1 MNIDPRL
8 SAIENR
14 LKGVERV
21 VAVASGKGGVGKSS
35 VSACLALLMAK
46 AGKRVGLFDLDFH
59 GPSAHILLGAGDA
72 FPEEDRGIVPPEIA
86 GVRLMTPAYYAGTS
100 PVPFRGTDV
109 SSALLELIA
118 ITRWDELDLLVLDMP
133 PGVGDATLDLIRH
146 LPRAEYLVV
155 TTPSLLSHET
165 VARLEGLLL
174 RCQRPILGTV
184 RNRVTEG
191 APGPDAITTWDVRFD
206 PSYEAAIGAPERLLA
221 TQFSEDL
228 QRAITGLGL
237 LTGRSKEMHACV

>member
-21 VAVASGKGGVGKSS
+21 IAVASGKGGVGKSS
-35 VSACLALLMAK
+35 VSACLSLLLAN

-59 GPSAHILLGAGDA
+59 GPSAHILLGAQDA

-118 ITRWDELDLLVLDMP
+118 ITRWDDLDYLILDMP
-133 PGVGDATLDLIRH
+133 PGVGDATLDLMRH

-165 VARLEGLLL
+165 VARLEGLLM
-174 RCQRPILGTV
+174 RCQRPILGTI
-184 RNRVTEG
+184 RNRVTDS
-191 APGPDAITTWDVRFD
+191 APGPDAITTWDIRYD
-206 PSYEAAIGAPERLLA
+206 PNFESSIGDPGRLIECQLSLDLHRAAV
-221 TQFSEDL
+221 
-228 QRAITGLGL
+228 GLGL
-237 LTGRSKEMHACV
+237 LPVGRSEALSCV

>member
-14 LKGVERV
+14 LKSVDRII
-21 VAVASGKGGVGKSS
+21 AVASGKGGVGKSS
-35 VSACLALLMAK
+35 VSACLALLLARS
-46 AGKRVGLFDLDFH
+46 GKRVGLFDLDFH

-72 FPEEDRGIVPPEIA
+72 FPEEDRGIVPPKIAEIK
-86 GVRLMTPAYYAGTS
+86 LMTPAYYAGTS

-118 ITRWDELDLLVLDMP
+118 ITRWDDLDFLILDMP
-133 PGVGDATLDLIRH
+133 PGVGDATLDLMRH

-174 RCQRPILGTV
+174 RSQKPILGTV
-184 RNRVTEG
+184 RNRVAEG
-191 APGPDAITTWDVRFD
+191 ATGPGAITTWDVRFD
-206 PSYEAAIGAPERLLA
+206 PTFESAIGDPKRLAQSQVSLDLVRAAI
-221 TQFSEDL
+221 
-228 QRAITGLGL
+228 GLGL
-237 LTGRSKEMHACV
+237 LPAGSLEVAACV